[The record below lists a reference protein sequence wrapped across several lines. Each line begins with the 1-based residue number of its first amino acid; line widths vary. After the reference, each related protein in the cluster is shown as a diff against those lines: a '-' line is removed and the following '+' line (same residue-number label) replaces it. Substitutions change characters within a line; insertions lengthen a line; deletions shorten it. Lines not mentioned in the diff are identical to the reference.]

1 MENNEIRTD
10 ANRRQTECNEACFNC
25 RGAKEETPEGDN
37 DSRCPKQITAEMIP
51 EGNSP
56 EAMKERQRTILKFYT
71 WWGYNHPSKKIF
83 NSALQEDIFV
93 SYRSKQETSRHAA
106 KKYESS
112 LAILHLDE
120 ILAGAVP
127 ILSSN
132 ADPNTKSQSRY
143 ERIIMMKYD
152 CADIGT
158 VKMTVGVY
166 KKTHR
171 KEQYCITVIEADIE
185 DAFKIS
191 GKHKKS
197 KTKSRPRKRKTKK
210 PQKQKNEPA

>member
-1 MENNEIRTD
+1 MNNKPHNSLNFFRTD
-10 ANRRQTECNEACFNC
+10 ANH
-25 RGAKEETPEGDN
+25 
-37 DSRCPKQITAEMIP
+37 SRCPKQITAEMIP
-51 EGNSP
+51 QGNSP
-56 EAMKERQRTILKFYT
+56 EAMKDRQRLILQFYT

-132 ADPNTKSQSRY
+132 ADPGTKSQSRY
-143 ERIIMMKYD
+143 ERIILMKYV

-158 VKMTVGVY
+158 VKMTVGVF
-166 KKTHR
+166 KKTHK

-185 DAFKIS
+185 DAFKAS
-191 GKHKKS
+191 EKH
-197 KTKSRPRKRKTKK
+197 KK
-210 PQKQKNEPA
+210 PQKQKNEPAKKPAR